1 MSPIL
6 PGLRRAIAVKLIP
19 QAIKSGVTRTGFL
32 HQLRTKGLGYRKTTF
47 LTDWRKAIGEEERKG
62 LARYV
67 RKDRIP
73 SPRVMV
79 EVDWELEKGME
90 YMYKVKTWG
99 QLRPGEPLTERGA
112 IILSDKPLTPLQVEE
127 RVALR
132 WVERREDYPEELIKT
147 QLEMIYH
154 KKPGITEFLEGL

>member
-19 QAIKSGVTRTGFL
+19 RAIKSGVTRTGFL
-32 HQLRTKGLGYRKTTF
+32 RQLRTKGLGYRKTLF
-47 LTDWRKAIGEEERKG
+47 LRDWRKIIGEKEKKD
-62 LARYV
+62 LAKYV
-67 RKDRIP
+67 RRDRMP
-73 SPRVMV
+73 SPRVML

-99 QLRPGEPLTERGA
+99 QLRPGEPLTQRGA
-112 IILSDKPLTPLQVEE
+112 MILSDKPLTPLQVEE
-127 RVALR
+127 QVALR
-132 WVERREDYPEELIKT
+132 WAERKEDYPEELIKI

-154 KKPGITEFLEGL
+154 KEPGITEFLEGL